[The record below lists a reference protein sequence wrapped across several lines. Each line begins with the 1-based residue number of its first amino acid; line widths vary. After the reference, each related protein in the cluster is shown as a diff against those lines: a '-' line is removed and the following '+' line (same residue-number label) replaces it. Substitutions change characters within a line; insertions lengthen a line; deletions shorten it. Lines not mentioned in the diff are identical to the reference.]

1 MLRVVRP
8 SAVLRRAAHT
18 SLALR
23 NYAAQPNARIDVDPG
38 LAALLKDVDVS
49 IARHKAGAAART
61 PRELEVLGDSQ
72 LTAAAPEQEDEP
84 DGRDAR
90 KSPAAR
96 FGSDGPGAVVLP
108 LELENAITKL
118 IEGLSPS
125 LHYCCRV
132 C

>member
-61 PRELEVLGDSQ
+61 PRELEVLGDPQ
-72 LTAAAPEQEDEP
+72 LAPSVEQDDEP

-118 IEGLSPS
+118 IEGLSS
-125 LHYCCRV
+125 CSRFRYCV
-132 C
+132 F